1 MKMFSSRRHRRPAHP
16 TIVLGSTTR
25 PELQAQDGQGF
36 DQGTILEA
44 QLPAQQYRDQ
54 GFQEGD
60 TLVLTPR
67 KAKVF
72 VAG

>member
-1 MKMFSSRRHRRPAHP
+1 
-16 TIVLGSTTR
+16 VGSTAR
-25 PELQAQDGQGF
+25 LELQAQDGQGF
-36 DQGTILEA
+36 DQDTILKA
-44 QLPAQQYRDQ
+44 QLPAQHYRDQ
-54 GFQEGD
+54 GFQESD

>member
-1 MKMFSSRRHRRPAHP
+1 
-16 TIVLGSTTR
+16 VGSTAR
-25 PELQAQDGQGF
+25 LELQAQGGQGF
-36 DQGTILEA
+36 DQDTILELEA